1 MDKILLKRMSEYINE
16 RAWNH
21 DEVVTLNNIF
31 DGLKYCI
38 PEQYECYGGG
48 DELCVK
54 EQPKTWHIGRI
65 IYFINHPEE
74 IKDIQINNIVD
85 DNYIFPAPVIED
97 GNHRYMAAL
106 YLHKLGSMET
116 INCIYVGRVDLLE
129 YLTGESDC
137 KPED

>member
-1 MDKILLKRMSEYINE
+1 MDKVLLKRMSEYIDGM
-16 RAWNH
+16 AWNLN
-21 DEVVTLNNIF
+21 EMITLDDIIE
-31 DGLKYCI
+31 GLKSGI
-38 PEQYECYGGG
+38 AEQYEYYCNGV
-48 DELCVK
+48 ELYARN
-54 EQPKTWHIGRI
+54 QPKEWHIGRI
-65 IYFINHPEE
+65 IYFINHPKE
-74 IKDIQINNIVD
+74 IKDIEVDNIAD
-85 DNYIFPAPVIED
+85 SHYIFPVPIIAD